1 MKNRLLLAL
10 VACVAIALS
19 SSCKSEMDEVTPV
32 ETVDV
37 PKEKLADTD
46 GLKTKIFFPKDPIKK

>member
-10 VACVAIALS
+10 VASVAIALS
-19 SSCKSEMDEVTPV
+19 SSCKSEMEEVTPV

-37 PKEKLADTD
+37 SKEKLADAD
-46 GLKTKIFFPKDPIKK
+46 GFVTKFFFPKDPINK